1 MSRNLE
7 GCKVLAKGSLW
18 RDGAQNREGFVISMS
33 DTMLLSLSAIIAL
46 VPLSMLAMRHDQ
58 RPDTVFWMV
67 LVVAVAGPVNW
78 VLVSMAGSWQTDLA
92 TALWV
97 TVAATMA
104 IFAVITILNRESWRL
119 APLVS
124 AYMAALGV
132 IAMIWGHAPDKP
144 LEVAA
149 SVDGWI
155 GIHIGVSVATY
166 ALVTIAAVAALAAFL
181 QERALKNKRPTK
193 LSRLLPSVA
202 DCEELEVR
210 LLVLGEIVLAMGLAT
225 GMALQYG
232 DTGTLLVFDH
242 KTVLTIT
249 AFVVIGGLLAAH
261 YKTGLRGRQAARIVL
276 LAYLLLTLGYP
287 GVKFITDVVL
297 S

>member
-1 MSRNLE
+1 MPENT
-7 GCKVLAKGSLW
+7 
-18 RDGAQNREGFVISMS
+18 I
-33 DTMLLSLSAIIAL
+33 LSLSAIIAL
-46 VPLSMLAMRHDQ
+46 VPSSLLAMRRDH
-58 RPDTVFWMV
+58 RPDMVFWMV
-67 LVVAVAGPVNW
+67 LIVAVAGPLNW
-78 VLVSMAGSWQTDLA
+78 VLVSMAGSWQTDLP

-104 IFAVITILNRESWRL
+104 IFAVITILTRESWRL
-119 APLVS
+119 APLIS
-124 AYMAALGV
+124 TYMAALGV
-132 IAMIWGHAPDKP
+132 IAMIWDRAPHKP
-144 LEVAA
+144 LEAA
-149 SVDGWI
+149 AGGDGWI
-155 GIHIGVSVATY
+155 GIHIGVSVGTY

-181 QERALKNKRPTK
+181 QERALKKKRPTA
-193 LSRLLPSVA
+193 LTRLLPSVA

-232 DTGTLLVFDH
+232 ETGTLLVFDH

-249 AFVVIGGLLAAH
+249 AFAVIGGLLAAH

-287 GVKFITDVVL
+287 GVKFITDVIL